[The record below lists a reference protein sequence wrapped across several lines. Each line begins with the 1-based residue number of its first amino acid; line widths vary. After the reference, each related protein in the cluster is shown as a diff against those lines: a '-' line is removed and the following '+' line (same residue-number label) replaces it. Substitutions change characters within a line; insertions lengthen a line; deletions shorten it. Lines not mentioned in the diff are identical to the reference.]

1 MSGELPAETVETPG
15 DGAAAGRVHRV
26 SSRAAETGG
35 ARSHKPTGTGDRRTQ
50 GQRAPRRLGQ
60 IPGGRHGLAPE
71 AVAESQRS
79 RLLTAMAEAVGEHG
93 YAETGIADVIARAG
107 VSRKTFY
114 QQFDGKDECFAVT
127 YGEEMERLI
136 EVTLS
141 AFEAEG
147 PPWARRLRAAL
158 TALCGALAGNPAVA
172 RLCFVEGLDAGPATA
187 TQRREA
193 LRGLL
198 PLFEAAPAEGVGD
211 SPFGESLRIGRI
223 GDLAEMLRQEIAAGA
238 GAGLPRLVPE
248 LTYLMALPFLGPERA
263 ARELDGSPPG
273 LRAAVGS

>member
-1 MSGELPAETVETPG
+1 MSSERVQHVSSPVGETPT
-15 DGAAAGRVHRV
+15 V
-26 SSRAAETGG
+26 
-35 ARSHKPTGTGDRRTQ
+35 RSHKPTGTDSRRTQ

-71 AVAESQRS
+71 AVAESQRA
-79 RLLTAMAEAVGEHG
+79 RLLTAMADAVSERG
-93 YAETGIADVIARAG
+93 YAETGIADLIARAG

-114 QQFDGKDECFAVT
+114 EQFEGKDECFAVA

-136 EVTLS
+136 DVTLS

-172 RLCFVEGLDAGPATA
+172 RLCFVEGLDAGPATTA
-187 TQRREA
+187 RRREA

-198 PLFEAAPAEGVGD
+198 PLFEAAPVEGVGD
-211 SPFGESLRIGRI
+211 SPFGESLRMGRI

-263 ARELDGSPPG
+263 ARELDGPPAG
-273 LRAAVGS
+273 LRAAS